1 MAIQI
6 FILSKLMEGDNYPY
20 NLKKQI
26 SELQSLDSIN
36 GLTESKLYYHIE
48 SLAKQGLI
56 ETKEVIKEDNRP
68 DKHVFSITEKGREA
82 LPKKIYKSLE
92 NANTIGDMVIGLANM
107 KHVDR
112 DKIIHIL
119 EKKLS
124 GMHSKWDNLFK
135 MDRHHLVK
143 PGVEVLA
150 DFVSDYANFRIQGSI
165 QYLERLIEHV
175 RKEEI

>member
-6 FILSKLMEGDNYPY
+6 FILSKLMQGDNYPY

-36 GLTESKLYYHIE
+36 GLTESKLYYHFE

-68 DKHVFSITEKGREA
+68 DKHVFSITEKGRDA

-92 NANTIGDMVIGLANM
+92 SANTIGDMVIGLANM
-107 KHVDR
+107 EYVDR
-112 DKIIHIL
+112 DRIIHIL
-119 EKKLS
+119 EKKLN
-124 GMHSKWDNLFK
+124 GMHSKWDLLFK
-135 MDRHHLVK
+135 SDRQHLVK
-143 PGVEVLA
+143 PGGEVLA
-150 DFVSDYANFRIQGSI
+150 EFVGDYANFRIQGSI

>member
-6 FILSKLMEGDNYPY
+6 FILSKLMQEDNYPY
-20 NLKKQI
+20 HLKKQI

-36 GLTESKLYYHIE
+36 GLTESKIYYHFE
-48 SLAKQGLI
+48 SLSKQGLI

-68 DKHVFSITEKGREA
+68 DKQVFAITEKGREA

-92 NANTIGDMVIGLANM
+92 NANTIGDMVIGLANI

-112 DKIIHIL
+112 DRVIQIL
-119 EKKLS
+119 EKKLNA
-124 GMHSKWDNLFK
+124 MHSKWDNLYKVDSQQFI
-135 MDRHHLVK
+135 K
-143 PGVEVLA
+143 PGGEVLA
-150 DFVSDYANFRIQGSI
+150 DFVGDYANFRIQGSI

>member
-6 FILSKLMEGDNYPY
+6 FILSKLMEEDNYPY

-36 GLTESKLYYHIE
+36 GLTESKLYYHFE

-68 DKHVFSITEKGREA
+68 DKHVFAITEKGREA

-92 NANTIGDMVIGLANM
+92 NANTIGDMVIGLANI

-112 DKIIHIL
+112 DRVIHIL
-119 EKKLS
+119 EKKLNA
-124 GMHSKWDNLFK
+124 MHSKWDNLFNS
-135 MDRHHLVK
+135 DRQQFMK
-143 PGVEVLA
+143 PRVEVLA
-150 DFVSDYANFRIQGSI
+150 EFVSDYANFRIQGSI

-175 RKEEI
+175 RKGEI

>member
-6 FILSKLMEGDNYPY
+6 YILSKLMEGDNYPY

-36 GLTESKLYYHIE
+36 GLTESKLYYHFE

-112 DKIIHIL
+112 DKILHIL

-150 DFVSDYANFRIQGSI
+150 EFVSDYANFRIQGSI

>member
-68 DKHVFSITEKGREA
+68 DKHVFSITEKGRDA

-165 QYLERLIEHV
+165 QYLEKLIEHV